1 MPNSGFQNF
10 DRFAWARSLHTTM
23 PKLLREV
30 EDAAKKNYQVMA
42 LLESAGRIST
52 NHGGEGIQWPVRYKM
67 HRAVGATGENARSF
81 TPSANFKHAAIDYR
95 GYEVTDSIKR
105 REMEKNK
112 GDAAV
117 IKVLDNFA
125 ERLKESL
132 IHELGPQFFIDGNDP
147 ENERFW
153 HGFKTLSRT
162 AGQTIKA
169 DGSGTQDATGGVNA
183 DKAFAPSDSYAN
195 LSCVLGNYG
204 GSQHDSSLPW
214 PEGTQDSQYDFWTP
228 LIVQRDST
236 AFSGSGGAQF
246 EKALR
251 YGITHATRNST
262 IDGQITNVFM
272 DRSLLI
278 DLKDHNDGRQTIE
291 VKQSPDSLIS
301 LGFRNVFRFDGIELS
316 AENSVPAG
324 YAFGINL
331 ACMELLS
338 LTPNLFEDEGGPQY
352 DINTQSM
359 NAVVSTLSN
368 IKYKS
373 PRNFVVW
380 KPNSEHTS

>member
-30 EDAAKKNYQVMA
+30 EDCVKKNYQVMA
-42 LLESAGRIST
+42 LMESAGRIST

-67 HRAVGATGENARSF
+67 HKAVGATGENSRNF

-112 GDAAV
+112 GDSAV

-132 IHELGPQFFIDGNDP
+132 IHELGPQFYVDGNDS

-162 AGQTIKA
+162 AGQTLNN
-169 DGSGTQDATGGVNA
+169 DGSGARAHNLA

-204 GSQHDSSLPW
+204 GAQHDAALPW
-214 PEGTQDSQYDFWTP
+214 PEGTQDSQFDFWSP

-236 AFSGSGGAQF
+236 GFSGTGGAQF

-291 VKQSPDSLIS
+291 VKNSPDSLIS

-316 AENSVPAG
+316 AENAVPAG

-338 LTPNLFEDEGGPQY
+338 LTQNLFEDEGGPQY